1 MDRDTNQMPQYGAMG
16 QMFKYQNGDW
26 LGGGRYRMRFYNKT
40 SVVGSPWYV
49 PGYGK
54 NDTHSMGA
62 TFNLIL
68 DI

>member
-1 MDRDTNQMPQYGAMG
+1 MVR
-16 QMFKYQNGDW
+16 
-26 LGGGRYRMRFYNKT
+26 LGWSVRYRMRFYNKT
-40 SVVGSPWYV
+40 SVVGSPWSV

-62 TFNLIL
+62 TCNLIL